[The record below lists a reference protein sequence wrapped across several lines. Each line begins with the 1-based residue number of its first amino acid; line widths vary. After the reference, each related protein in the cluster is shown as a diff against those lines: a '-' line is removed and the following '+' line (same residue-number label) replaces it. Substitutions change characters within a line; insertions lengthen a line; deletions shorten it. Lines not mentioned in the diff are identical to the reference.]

1 MAFEEMM
8 NDPAIGGGMPPQG
21 PPMGGPPQGM
31 PPMGMPPQGMPQP
44 GGPNPEEVMEK
55 MTTLRTI
62 LEKQKEQIDSLTKGF
77 ASESAQMAMM
87 PPMGGPTG
95 MPLPAPPSLPPMGG
109 MPPMGP
115 QGPPMPPMGGPP
127 MPPMGPIA

>member
-8 NDPAIGGGMPPQG
+8 NDPAIGGGPPQG
-21 PPMGGPPQGM
+21 PPQGPQMGGPPQGPQMGGPPQGM
-31 PPMGMPPQGMPQP
+31 LQP
-44 GGPNPEEVMEK
+44 GGPPPEAVLEM
-55 MTTLRTI
+55 MTVL
-62 LEKQKEQIDSLTKGF
+62 KNQAEQINGLRGEVNPLTQSGL
-77 ASESAQMAMM
+77 M
-87 PPMGGPTG
+87 PPMGQLAG
-95 MPLPAPPSLPPMGG
+95 MSLPAPPSLPPMGG